1 MGRWLDRLANRP
13 VDVTVR
19 HDQARRAVTNQSGH
33 EQTESQIRP
42 RPLSMDG
49 DRFRNGNGFPRW
61 VANDCNHQ
69 FLKMDSRTL
78 VRWARLGYVPAHPMG
93 EGKRKLWRFLE
104 HELLEWL
111 EARKPDKKKPMASTI
126 EIAISAHARRSA

>member
-1 MGRWLDRLANRP
+1 MAHHLLDAEEAAQVLR
-13 VDVTVR
+13 
-19 HDQARRAVTNQSGH
+19 
-33 EQTESQIRP
+33 
-42 RPLSMDG
+42 
-49 DRFRNGNGFPRW
+49 
-61 VANDCNHQ
+61 
-69 FLKMDSRTL
+69 MDSRTL

-111 EARKPDKKKPMASTI
+111 EAQKPDKKKPMASTI

>member
-1 MGRWLDRLANRP
+1 MAHHLLDAEEAAQVLR
-13 VDVTVR
+13 
-19 HDQARRAVTNQSGH
+19 
-33 EQTESQIRP
+33 
-42 RPLSMDG
+42 
-49 DRFRNGNGFPRW
+49 
-61 VANDCNHQ
+61 
-69 FLKMDSRTL
+69 MDSRTL

-111 EARKPDKKKPMASTI
+111 EARKPDKKKPLASTI

>member
-1 MGRWLDRLANRP
+1 MAHHLLDADEAAQ
-13 VDVTVR
+13 V
-19 HDQARRAVTNQSGH
+19 
-33 EQTESQIRP
+33 
-42 RPLSMDG
+42 
-49 DRFRNGNGFPRW
+49 
-61 VANDCNHQ
+61 
-69 FLKMDSRTL
+69 LKMDSKTL

-111 EARKPDKKKPMASTI
+111 EAQKPDKKKPMASTI